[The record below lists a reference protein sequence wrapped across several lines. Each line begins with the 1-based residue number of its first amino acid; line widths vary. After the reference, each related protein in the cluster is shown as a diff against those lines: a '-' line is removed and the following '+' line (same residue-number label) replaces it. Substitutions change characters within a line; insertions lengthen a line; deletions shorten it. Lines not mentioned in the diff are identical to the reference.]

1 VNQLRMCSSCNQPDI
16 KKDQTLKAFSITRM
30 LGYLLIP
37 FIKIYQYIISPVM
50 GPKCRFVP
58 TCSQYGEQALKK
70 YGLFKGGWLLIKRL
84 SKCRPGG
91 GSGWDPSTLRR
102 RHSLKLNNNYSYSGA
117 TVSACSLVIISLIS
131 LML

>member
-1 VNQLRMCSSCNQPDI
+1 MCSSCNHTTMQAQQKGNI
-16 KKDQTLKAFSITRM
+16 LSITRF

-58 TCSQYGEQALKK
+58 NSSQYGEQALKK
-70 YGLFKGGWLLIKRL
+70 YGVFKGGWLLIKRL

-91 GSGWDPSTLRR
+91 GSGWDP
-102 RHSLKLNNNYSYSGA
+102 
-117 TVSACSLVIISLIS
+117 VP
-131 LML
+131 

>member
-1 VNQLRMCSSCNQPDI
+1 MCSSCNQPAI
-16 KKDQTLKAFSITRM
+16 KNDQTLKAFSITRM

-91 GSGWDPSTLRR
+91 GSGWDPLP
-102 RHSLKLNNNYSYSGA
+102 
-117 TVSACSLVIISLIS
+117 
-131 LML
+131 

>member
-1 VNQLRMCSSCNQPDI
+1 MCSSCNQPAI
-16 KKDQTLKAFSITRM
+16 KKDQTLKSFSITRM

-37 FIKIYQYIISPVM
+37 FIKIYQYIVSPVM

-91 GSGWDPSTLRR
+91 GSGWDP
-102 RHSLKLNNNYSYSGA
+102 
-117 TVSACSLVIISLIS
+117 VP
-131 LML
+131 

>member
-1 VNQLRMCSSCNQPDI
+1 MCSSCYQTNI
-16 KKDQTLKAFSITRM
+16 KKNQTLKVFSITRM

-91 GSGWDPSTLRR
+91 GSGWDPLP
-102 RHSLKLNNNYSYSGA
+102 
-117 TVSACSLVIISLIS
+117 
-131 LML
+131 

>member
-1 VNQLRMCSSCNQPDI
+1 MCSNCNHTI
-16 KKDQTLKAFSITRM
+16 LVGSRTKNEFSITRI
-30 LGYLLIP
+30 LGYALIP

-91 GSGWDPSTLRR
+91 GSGWDPLP
-102 RHSLKLNNNYSYSGA
+102 
-117 TVSACSLVIISLIS
+117 
-131 LML
+131 

>member
-1 VNQLRMCSSCNQPDI
+1 MCSFYTSEKNFQCHADLQKRHGKDLGKIDSKNLVNQLRMCSSCNQPDI
-16 KKDQTLKAFSITRM
+16 KNDQTLKAFSITRM

-91 GSGWDPSTLRR
+91 GSGWDP
-102 RHSLKLNNNYSYSGA
+102 
-117 TVSACSLVIISLIS
+117 VP
-131 LML
+131 